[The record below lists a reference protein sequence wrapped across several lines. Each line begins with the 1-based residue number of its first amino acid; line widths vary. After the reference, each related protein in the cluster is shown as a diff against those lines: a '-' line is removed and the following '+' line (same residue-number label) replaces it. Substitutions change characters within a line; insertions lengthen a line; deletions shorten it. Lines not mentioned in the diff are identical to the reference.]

1 MDFDLMTADR
11 AARERTNLL
20 RDISD
25 DLEVLTNH
33 QLKHVK
39 AYIEVKYHL

>member
-11 AARERTNLL
+11 AAKVRTELL
-20 RDISD
+20 REIND

-39 AYIEVKYHL
+39 TYIEVKYHL

>member
-11 AARERTNLL
+11 AARERTKLL
-20 RDISD
+20 REIED
-25 DLEVLTNH
+25 DLEVLTNY

-39 AYIEVKYHL
+39 SYIEVKYHL